1 LNAAASGSSFRF
13 PSRAVV
19 SAIARRDFL
28 VIRSYRL
35 AFGLDVFFGVFD
47 LAIYFFI
54 SRTFAGATSASLHG
68 APSYF
73 AFAAVGL
80 IVGAVIDA
88 TSVSVS
94 SRLREEQLTGTLE
107 ALTAQPLTR
116 LELSVG
122 LVSFPFVFAS
132 LRAALYLL
140 VASFWMD
147 FDVSRTS
154 WPGVAAMLVCAAFA
168 LAPLGIVAGAIVLV
182 VKRGVLLVGMLMSAM
197 AILGGAVFPIAVL
210 PGWLEWAGRAVPFR
224 FAYDGVRAALF
235 QGRDWEMD
243 ALVLVAFGVASAPIA
258 LGLFALAFR
267 QAKNAGTVSEY

>member
-1 LNAAASGSSFRF
+1 MNAAVSGSSFRF

-168 LAPLGIVAGAIVLV
+168 FAPLGIVAGAVVLV

-235 QGRDWEMD
+235 QGRDWEVD
-243 ALVLVAFGVASAPIA
+243 ALALVAFGVALAPIA

-267 QAKNAGTVSEY
+267 QTKNAGTMSEY

>member
-1 LNAAASGSSFRF
+1 LNAATSASSFRF
-13 PSRAVV
+13 PSSAAV

-35 AFGLDVFFGVFD
+35 AFGLDLFFGVLD
-47 LAIYFFI
+47 LTIYFFI
-54 SRTFAGATSASLHG
+54 SRTFEGTASASLHG

-80 IVGAVIDA
+80 ILGAVIDA

-147 FDVSRTS
+147 FDASRTS

-168 LAPLGIVAGAIVLV
+168 LAPLGIVAGAVVLV

-197 AILGGAVFPIAVL
+197 AILGGAVFPISVL
-210 PGWLEWAGRAVPFR
+210 PGWLETAGRAVPFR

-235 QGRDWEMD
+235 QGRDWELD
-243 ALVLVAFGVASAPIA
+243 ALALVAFGVALAPIA

-267 QAKNAGTVSEY
+267 HAKNAGTISEY

>member
-1 LNAAASGSSFRF
+1 MNAATSASRFRF
-13 PSRAVV
+13 PSRTVV

-35 AFGLDVFFGVFD
+35 AFGLDLFFGVLD
-47 LAIYFFI
+47 LTMYFFI
-54 SRTFAGATSASLHG
+54 SRTFEGASSVSLHG

-80 IVGAVIDA
+80 ILGAVIDA
-88 TSVSVS
+88 TSVSVA

-107 ALTAQPLTR
+107 ALATQPVTR
-116 LELSVG
+116 LELCVG

-132 LRAALYLL
+132 IRAALYLL

-147 FDVSRTS
+147 LDVSAMS
-154 WPGVAAMLVCAAFA
+154 WPGVAVMLLVSAFA
-168 LAPLGIVAGAIVLV
+168 LAPLGILAGAVVLV
-182 VKRGVLLVGMLMSAM
+182 VKRGVLLVGMLVSAM

-235 QGRDWEMD
+235 EGHGWEQD
-243 ALVLVAFGVASAPIA
+243 AVALLAFGVALTPIG

-267 QAKNAGTVSEY
+267 HAKNAGTVSEY